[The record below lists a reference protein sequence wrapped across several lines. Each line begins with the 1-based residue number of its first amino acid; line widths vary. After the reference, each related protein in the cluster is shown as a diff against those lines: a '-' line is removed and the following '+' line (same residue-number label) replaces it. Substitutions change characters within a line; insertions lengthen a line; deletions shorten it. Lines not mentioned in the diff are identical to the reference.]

1 MNIQGLDS
9 YVNGWHTA
17 GTRFLMVGVR
27 ITDNR
32 ARGESQNDSCCMKLT
47 PPLTQLSYLI
57 NK

>member
-1 MNIQGLDS
+1 MNTQGLGS
-9 YVNGWHTA
+9 YGNGRHTA

-32 ARGESQNDSCCMKLT
+32 ARGESQNDSCCMKLK
-47 PPLTQLSYLI
+47 PSRTQLSYLI

>member
-1 MNIQGLDS
+1 MNTQGLGS
-9 YVNGWHTA
+9 YGNGRHTA

-32 ARGESQNDSCCMKLT
+32 ARGESQNDSCCMKLK
-47 PPLTQLSYLI
+47 PSLTQLSYLI